1 MASIIRIPI
10 TVRRTSEAQS
20 PETAAQQTEEQA
32 QTGPSTP
39 TPAGQ
44 EEIAS
49 QPEAESQVGA
59 QQKPS
64 EAPHVPDPAALAAI
78 RRALEGSELL
88 EEAKLQAFV
97 LNLLEVGDNL
107 ERALRFAPE
116 GDVVAQGVAL
126 TWQQFLRALAQVD
139 IQPMDSLHQPFNP
152 HWHEAIAVVASAFDE
167 GTVVGEEQ
175 RGYTYR
181 QKLLRP
187 ARVIVSAGP
196 AADAR

>member
-1 MASIIRIPI
+1 MPSIIRIPI
-10 TVRRTSEAQS
+10 TVRRTSEARS

-32 QTGPSTP
+32 QTVSSTP
-39 TPAGQ
+39 ASAAQ

-49 QPEAESQVGA
+49 QPEAESQVGER
-59 QQKPS
+59 QEPS
-64 EAPHVPDPAALAAI
+64 ETPRAPDPAVLSAI
-78 RRALEGSELL
+78 KRALEGSELM

-116 GDVVAQGVAL
+116 RDAVAQGVEL

-139 IQPMDSLHQPFNP
+139 IRPIDSLRQPFNP
-152 HWHEAIAVVASAFDE
+152 HWHEAIAVVASKLEE

-196 AADAR
+196 AADSQ